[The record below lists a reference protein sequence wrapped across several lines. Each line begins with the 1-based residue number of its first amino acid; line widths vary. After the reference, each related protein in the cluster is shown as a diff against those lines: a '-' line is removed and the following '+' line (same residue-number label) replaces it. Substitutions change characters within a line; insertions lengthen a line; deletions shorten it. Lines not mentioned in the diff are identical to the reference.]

1 MAHSILVVDDD
12 RILIDTTAKFLQ
24 MMKYDVK
31 KAMDADEALKIIK
44 TFDPD
49 IILTDIMMQ
58 GMDGLTLTRIVKQN
72 YSTDVIVMTG
82 YIAEYSYKEAVD
94 AGASDFIFKPFK
106 FEELNLRIKRVLRE
120 KELKQE
126 KARILLEMEKLAI
139 TDALTA
145 LYNSRHF
152 FTTLNMEIDR
162 HNRYNHTLS
171 LLILD
176 IDCFKQYNDTWG
188 HLEGDNILMYMGKA
202 IKSCLRNTDIAF
214 RYGGDEFAVILP
226 ETSLQHAGMVGNRIK
241 EKIASKVFTP
251 EKGENITITISMGAT
266 DHKKNE
272 KAKSF
277 IQRADKALYSSKKA
291 GRDRL
296 TSVSAE

>member
-272 KAKSF
+272 NAKSF